1 MANTFFQFKKFIVHQ
16 EHSAMKVCTD
26 ACLFGAWVA
35 KDEAIISANNILDI
49 GTGTG
54 LLSLMLAQAT
64 AINSNAA
71 KITAI
76 EIETAAATEAASN
89 FALSAWTENM
99 HVVNSSL
106 QNYSASI
113 KNGEST
119 IPKFD
124 CIITNPPFYEGDLK
138 SPDPKKNLA
147 SHSAG
152 LPWSELTEHASALLK
167 EGGSYFV
174 LIPALR
180 SYTMQKLSEA
190 NGLQLV
196 EEVLVHN
203 TAKTLP
209 IRAMQKFIKPIGDTK
224 SQVPIIVKRAKIF
237 IKDADNKYEAAF
249 TELLQEYYLHL

>member
-106 QNYSASI
+106 QDYSASI

-209 IRAMQKFIKPIGDTK
+209 IRAMQKFIKPIGDIK
-224 SQVPIIVKRAKIF
+224 SQASIMVKRSKIF

>member
-26 ACLFGAWVA
+26 ACLFGAWAA

-64 AINSNAA
+64 ATNSNPA

-106 QNYSASI
+106 QDYSASAN
-113 KNGEST
+113 NGEST

-196 EEVLVHN
+196 EEILVHN
-203 TAKTLP
+203 TAKALP
-209 IRAMQKFIKPIGDTK
+209 IRAMKKFIKPIGAIK
-224 SQVPIIVKRAKIF
+224 SQVPIIVKRANIF

>member
-1 MANTFFQFKKFIVHQ
+1 
-16 EHSAMKVCTD
+16 MKVCTD

-35 KDEAIISANNILDI
+35 RDEAIVKANTILDI

-64 AINSNAA
+64 ATNCNPA

-76 EIETAAATEAASN
+76 EIVAAAATEAASN
-89 FALSAWTENM
+89 FVLSAWASTM
-99 HVVNSSL
+99 QVVNSSL
-106 QNYSASI
+106 QDYGASVI
-113 KNGEST
+113 SFEQ
-119 IPKFD
+119 KFD

-138 SPDPKKNLA
+138 SPDEKKNMA
-147 SHSAG
+147 SHSIG
-152 LPWSELTEHASALLK
+152 LPWSELTEHVGNLLS
-167 EGGSYFV
+167 EGGSYYV

-203 TAKTLP
+203 TSKTLP
-209 IRAMQKFIKPIGDTK
+209 IRAMQKFIKPTPSEKVQG
-224 SQVPIIVKRAKIF
+224 PIAIKRSKIF
-237 IKDADNKYEAAF
+237 IKDANNKYEPLF
-249 TELLQEYYLHL
+249 TELLQGYYLHL